1 MSKLESIKAELSL
14 HEKILFAAVAIMI
27 TLVGWT
33 AANYLV
39 VKGWLLFMGISNNPT
54 NFPAVLGYPRIA
66 TK

>member
-1 MSKLESIKAELSL
+1 MSKLESIKADLSL

-39 VKGWLLFMGISNNPT
+39 VIYGVVGNG
-54 NFPAVLGYPRIA
+54 GYQCFYCLPVPNYQKID
-66 TK
+66 